1 MAYTD
6 HYILADSVIAHINA
20 AVAGIADQFL
30 VSRYVGFVSV
40 SAVTVYEL
48 AIKEIF
54 ISFAEKKHKVL
65 GEFTRNYFDQINGRI
80 KTRDIKE
87 RYLILFGEKYLKR
100 FSKKLDAAE
109 NLSLQN
115 SRISI
120 LTSYGNIIT
129 WRHQFAH
136 EGQIPATATL
146 GEAVRSYES
155 GKEVIKCLA
164 ETMQR

>member
-6 HYILADSVIAHINA
+6 HYILADGVVAHLNSI
-20 AVAGIADQFL
+20 VGGIADPFL
-30 VSRYVGFVSV
+30 ISRYVGFVSV

-54 ISFAEKKHKVL
+54 IGFGERKHKVL

-80 KTRDIKE
+80 KTREIKE
-87 RYLILFGEKYLKR
+87 RYLVLFGEKYLKR
-100 FSKKLDAAE
+100 FKANLEGAE
-109 NLSLQN
+109 KLSLRN
-115 SRISI
+115 TNISI

-136 EGQIPATATL
+136 EGQVPSTVTYSEI
-146 GEAVRSYES
+146 VQSYNA

-164 ETMQR
+164 DSMQR